1 MFQVSTKRAQNWCE
15 SKNGIPYFE
24 TSAKESINV
33 EQAFQTIAKNALAQ
47 EPEAEL
53 YNDFPSQI
61 KLNDDNKPKSEGC
74 GCWGGESSLEI
85 QQVQSLFCNLFLLL
99 FFSVKRV
106 QEMMFL
112 LSTLFG
118 ELQWA
123 HSVV

>member
-1 MFQVSTKRAQNWCE
+1 MHFTFFLLLLHRYFSVANLNPGFTIAHFFSLCVNQQVSTKRAQNWCE

-61 KLNDDNKPKSEGC
+61 KLNDDNKPKSDGC
-74 GCWGGESSLEI
+74 GC
-85 QQVQSLFCNLFLLL
+85 
-99 FFSVKRV
+99 
-106 QEMMFL
+106 
-112 LSTLFG
+112 
-118 ELQWA
+118 
-123 HSVV
+123 